1 MDRFRNLARKL
12 VEAAALGL
20 LATAV
25 LYLPPLRSIAVRL
38 DAWLFDIWSQLDPP
52 PPDSRILVAEADTAA
67 DLARI
72 ATLAARQRCGARRQH
87 AAEPPSAA
95 SSA

>member
-1 MDRFRNLARKL
+1 MDRFRSLARKL

-25 LYLPPLRSIAVRL
+25 LYLPPGSIAVRL

-52 PPDSRILVAEADTAA
+52 TPDSRILIAEADTTA

-72 ATLAARQRCGARRQH
+72 ATLADDNGAELVVSTLR
-87 AAEPPSAA
+87 SADRA
-95 SSA
+95 G